1 MSFRSVGK
9 ESPLLHLNWG
19 GRKKYNFYECNSKA
33 RFYLY
38 KGSLGKTS
46 AREEWDGVSYQR
58 DSIGGV

>member
-19 GRKKYNFYECNSKA
+19 GRKKYNFYECNGKA

-46 AREEWDGVSYQR
+46 AREE
-58 DSIGGV
+58 